1 MKTTRARIS
10 GGGRLVIPAEYRHA
24 LGMDVGDRV
33 IVGLQDAEI
42 RIFTVHEAI
51 ERAQELMR
59 PYIKKGRSL
68 SDELIAERRAEAARE

>member
-24 LGMDVGDRV
+24 LGMDVGDPV
-33 IVGLQDAEI
+33 IVGLEDGEI
-42 RIFTVHEAI
+42 RIFTVQEAI
-51 ERAQELMR
+51 KRAQELMR